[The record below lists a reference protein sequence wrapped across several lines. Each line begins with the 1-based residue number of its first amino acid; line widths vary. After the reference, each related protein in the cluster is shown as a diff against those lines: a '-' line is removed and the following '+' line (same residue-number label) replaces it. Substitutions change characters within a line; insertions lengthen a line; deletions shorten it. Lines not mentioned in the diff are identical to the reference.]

1 MPSSFE
7 IAGVLLAVWA
17 VVVSYLGLRSPD
29 FPRTPRAEKIV
40 AAITIV
46 LVAGAVAAG
55 ITSASFEYEEKQ
67 KQKAAAS
74 R

>member
-7 IAGVLLAVWA
+7 IVGVLLAVWA

-29 FPRTPRAEKIV
+29 FPRTGRTEKIV

-46 LVAGAVAAG
+46 LVAGTVAAG
-55 ITSASFEYEEKQ
+55 ITSSSIEYAER
-67 KQKAAAS
+67 QKAPAS
-74 R
+74 Q

>member
-1 MPSSFE
+1 MPTSFE
-7 IAGVLLAVWA
+7 IVGVLLAVWA

-29 FPRTPRAEKIV
+29 FPRTGRAEKIV

-46 LVAGAVAAG
+46 LVAGTVAAG

-67 KQKAAAS
+67 KEKAAAT